1 MLVVE
6 TCFSFLHTYRALI
19 WLCPTPKKAIRRFC
33 LFRTFSGFV
42 SVFIR
47 ACRIA
52 KCIAG
57 IDGGRGEKR
66 GSGANWHLPVIR
78 IIFRERLLHFGFG
91 NDADGTC
98 HATRLRAALL
108 VTKILHD
115 DHEGDGQTLLFHTS
129 YKFHLQL
136 PKLLVVVVALWS
148 VVAVAG
154 IRNAQICAKSKPKSI
169 GVWRLH
175 SRCK

>member
-1 MLVVE
+1 ME
-6 TCFSFLHTYRALI
+6 E
-19 WLCPTPKKAIRRFC
+19 
-33 LFRTFSGFV
+33 
-42 SVFIR
+42 
-47 ACRIA
+47 
-52 KCIAG
+52 
-57 IDGGRGEKR
+57 GEW

-78 IIFRERLLHFGFG
+78 IIFSKRLLHFGFG

-129 YKFHLQL
+129 SKFHLQL
-136 PKLLVVVVALWS
+136 MKLLVVV